1 MLRALPRARG
11 VAAPSLRTSPSRRH
25 YSESAQPSNLR
36 PSQQQPSFWKT
47 FSRPI
52 FKVALMAIFTYQL
65 AYYGWMKL
73 ETDEIRTDAAATI
86 ADLEKRIELLEQ
98 SKTGKAKK

>member
-1 MLRALPRARG
+1 MNRMSTSLRA
-11 VAAPSLRTSPSRRH
+11 AAVRRQYPAHARH
-25 YSESAQPSNLR
+25 YSQPVHQL
-36 PSQQQPSFWKT
+36 PSQQRPSFYKT

-73 ETDEIRTDAAATI
+73 ETDEIRSDAAGT
-86 ADLEKRIELLEQ
+86 
-98 SKTGKAKK
+98 